1 MISSIT
7 MPRRKMNAN
16 CWKQRM
22 YSGFYPELM
31 GEFLRTL
38 KAMEIDYYKPAVKGL
53 RAKIL
58 KEEYK

>member
-1 MISSIT
+1 MILPTEFPGIQSLC
-7 MPRRKMNAN
+7 MKLAF
-16 CWKQRM
+16 RM
-22 YSGFYPELM
+22 CCFYPELM

-58 KEEYK
+58 KGEYK

>member
-1 MISSIT
+1 M
-7 MPRRKMNAN
+7 KLAF
-16 CWKQRM
+16 RM
-22 YSGFYPELM
+22 CCFYPELM

>member
-1 MISSIT
+1 
-7 MPRRKMNAN
+7 
-16 CWKQRM
+16 M

-53 RAKIL
+53 RAKIAL
-58 KEEYK
+58 TWQFERKE

>member
-1 MISSIT
+1 
-7 MPRRKMNAN
+7 MNAN